1 MERFVKSLYDRLN
14 GNQKDQMTLVGIMDG
29 AINEMHNNGVFSRLP
44 EELQQKIHSADPH
57 ERVAIKTSVA
67 KDVAVQNFIK
77 ASKPVPL
84 KNGDIAHLVA
94 VKYDPRFLN
103 SIALCVQ
110 GGLEGLYLSEAYKRC
125 EDETMHYYIQT
136 DAVGE
141 DRSVFRRKM
150 MELEGLYENF
160 EINFMPDPVCFAA
173 PAQPEPPVETE
184 TKEEKETKKKGVF
197 GKLFGKRS

>member
-1 MERFVKSLYDRLN
+1 MERFVKSLYDRLD

-44 EELQQKIHSADPH
+44 QELQQKIHSAEPH
-57 ERVAIKTSVA
+57 ERIAIKTSVA

-77 ASKPVPL
+77 ASNPVPL
-84 KNGDIAHLVA
+84 KNGDTAHLVA

-103 SIALCVQ
+103 SIALCIQ

-141 DRSVFRRKM
+141 ERSAFRMKM
-150 MELEGLYENF
+150 MQLEGLYENF
-160 EINFMPDPVCFAA
+160 EINFMPDPVSFSA
-173 PAQPEPPVETE
+173 PAQTE
-184 TKEEKETKKKGVF
+184 QPAASQPKEEKEAKKKGVF
-197 GKLFGKRS
+197 GKLFGKKS